1 MPFFET
7 TMQQMQAFRQLQRAR
22 QEGCSPVALTGCAMV
37 QKAQLALTLS
47 SPEQPVLILTGE
59 EAEAR
64 RLCAD
69 INTMTNDP
77 QTALLFPSKELVFA
91 PAEGIS
97 TAYVHARLGVL
108 SALQQKTCSVVAAS
122 IEALMQP
129 VIPPEQLQQESLTLK
144 NGDTIPMDTLRK
156 KLISMG
162 YQHCEAVEGAG
173 QFSIRGA
180 IVDIFSAQAPQPYR
194 MEFWDEEVDTISF
207 FDPQTQ
213 RRTESVSEMMLIPA
227 KETLCPPE
235 ELAERIRSH
244 AKTLR
249 GKYAAVAKEHL
260 LQEAQQLEDGLDL
273 VQIDKYYPL
282 IHETPA
288 LLTDYGFST
297 VLLSEYSS
305 IAETARA
312 LLSRHREDCKVLL
325 EDGVLCRGLDG
336 YYQEPEVLQER
347 LSKRFCIYANQFL
360 QGGTHVAYK
369 KLLSMEW
376 VQLSPWGGELRQLI
390 EDLKSYLEQHSTIF
404 LLAGSE
410 KTLPILQNDLQ
421 ESGIPCKL
429 AEGETE
435 WLPDTVYLRTGSLSG
450 GYYCPETNLVVMTQ
464 GRTMRAG
471 SRKRRIH
478 KEGAALHSL
487 SDLTPGDLVVHATHG
502 IGRFLGIRK
511 LELEG
516 MTKDYITI
524 QYRGN
529 ENLYVPVTQMDLVSR
544 YINGRDDSGVKL
556 NRLSS
561 VEWQKTRNNVKHAV
575 KDMAKELTELYAKRE
590 KSQGFAFYPDSRE
603 QTDFEARFPYI
614 ETDDQLQS
622 IAEIKADMERSRPM
636 DRLLCGDVGFGKT
649 EVALRAAMKCI
660 LSGKQCV
667 ILVPTTVLAMQHYQ
681 TALRRFE
688 TFPVNIVLLSRYNS
702 PKQTKENLKKIRSG
716 VADLVIGT
724 HRVVQ
729 KDVQFKAL
737 GLAIVDEEQRFG
749 VAHKEKFKEMFPGVD
764 MLTLSA
770 TPIPRTLNMAMS
782 GIRDMSVIAEPP
794 QDRYPVQ
801 TCVMEYHLGILV
813 QAMRRELKRGGQ
825 VYYIHNRVETMP
837 QTAAKLQEVM
847 PEARIAIANG
857 QMDEKELTEIWRH
870 LVEYE
875 IDILI
880 CTTIIETGVD
890 VPNVNTLIIERA
902 DCFGLSQLY
911 QLRGRVGRSNR
922 RGYAYFTFRRDQVL
936 SEEAAK
942 RLTAMREFTQFG
954 SGFQIAMRDLEIR
967 GAGNLLGAEQSGYMM
982 SVGYDMYLQLLE
994 EAVLEQRGEK
1004 APQRTECSA
1013 DLTVSANLPES
1024 YIPSGEQR
1032 MDIYRRIAALR
1043 TAEQSQE
1050 LLDELIDRY
1059 GEPPQ
1064 PVLKLMD
1071 VALLRA
1077 EAVQIGVSD
1086 ISQRGSE
1093 ITFTFAASE
1102 AVPVEAVM
1110 ALCSLPKN
1118 RRRLTLSAT
1127 GTEPK
1132 LLLRLTPNEDAL
1144 DTALTLVGDLR
1155 VNKEENEK
1163 EVTL

>member
-91 PAEGIS
+91 PAEGVS

-108 SALQQKTCSVVAAS
+108 SVLQQKTCSVVAAS

-144 NGDTIPMDTLRK
+144 SGDTIPMDTLRK

-312 LLSRHREDCKVLL
+312 LLSRYREDCKVLL

-360 QGGTHVAYK
+360 QGGTHVAYE

-544 YINGRDDSGVKL
+544 YISGRDDSGVKL

-660 LSGKQCV
+660 LSGKQCA

-801 TCVMEYHLGILV
+801 TCVMEYHLGVLV

-857 QMDEKELTEIWRH
+857 QMDEKELTEIWRQ

-967 GAGNLLGAEQSGYMM
+967 GAGSLLGGRQHGHMEA
-982 SVGYDMYLQLLE
+982 VGYEMYLQLLNEAIAE
-994 EAVLEQRGEK
+994 EKGEPIQKTAECVVDLQMEAHIPETYIESLSQR
-1004 APQRTECSA
+1004 
-1013 DLTVSANLPES
+1013 L
-1024 YIPSGEQR
+1024 
-1032 MDIYRRIAALR
+1032 DIYRKIAAI
-1043 TAEQSQE
+1043 TTEEDQSE

-1059 GEPPQ
+1059 GEPPKAI
-1064 PVLKLMD
+1064 LGLLT
-1071 VALLRA
+1071 VALLRNRA
-1077 EAVQIGVSD
+1077 AQLGITEITQRNQTLYFYIEHPTQEQITALACAYRGKIVFNGMQKPYIGVK
-1086 ISQRGSE
+1086 
-1093 ITFTFAASE
+1093 
-1102 AVPVEAVM
+1102 
-1110 ALCSLPKN
+1110 L
-1118 RRRLTLSAT
+1118 
-1127 GTEPK
+1127 EPK
-1132 LLLRLTPNEDAL
+1132 RLPLEQMQDVLAIMMQANQKPDET
-1144 DTALTLVGDLR
+1144 
-1155 VNKEENEK
+1155 
-1163 EVTL
+1163 

>member
-7 TMQQMQAFRQLQRAR
+7 TFQQLQCYRQLQQAKKD
-22 QEGCSPVALTGCAMV
+22 GCSPIALTGCAAV
-37 QKAQLALTLS
+37 QKAQLALALS
-47 SPEQPVLILTGE
+47 DAEQPVLILTGE

-64 RLCAD
+64 RLCDD
-69 INTMTNDP
+69 INAMTGK
-77 QTALLFPSKELVFA
+77 QTAQLFPSKELIFA

-108 SALQQKTCSVVAAS
+108 SALQQNTCPIVAAS
-122 IEALMQP
+122 VEAFMQP
-129 VIPPEQLQQESLTLK
+129 VIPPEQLQAETITLK
-144 NGDTIPMDTLRK
+144 SGDTISIETLRNQ
-156 KLISMG
+156 LLAMG
-162 YQHCEAVEGAG
+162 YLRCEAVEGAG
-173 QFSIRGA
+173 QFSIRGD
-180 IVDIFSAQAPQPYR
+180 IVDIFSSQSPLPYR
-194 MEFWDEEVDTISF
+194 MEFWDEEIDTISF

-213 RRTESVSEMMLIPA
+213 RRTETIAEMTLIPA
-227 KETLCPPE
+227 KETLCSPE

-249 GKYAAVAKEHL
+249 GKYAAIAKEQL
-260 LQEAQQLEDGLDL
+260 LKEAQQLEDGLEL

-282 IHETPA
+282 IHEVPS

-297 VLLSEYSS
+297 VLLSEYAS
-305 IAETARA
+305 ISETTRTLLARY
-312 LLSRHREDCKVLL
+312 REDCKVLL
-325 EDGVLCRGLDG
+325 EDGILCRGLEG
-336 YYQEPEVLQER
+336 YYQEPEVLQQR
-347 LSKRFCIYANQFL
+347 LAPLFCIYANQFL
-360 QGGTHVAYK
+360 QGGTHIAYQ
-369 KLLSMEW
+369 KLLSAEF
-376 VQLSPWGGELRQLI
+376 VQLSPWGGELRQLN
-390 EDLKSYLEQHSTIF
+390 EDLKSYLDQNCTIM

-410 KTLPILQNDLQ
+410 KTLPILQKDLQ
-421 ESGIPCKL
+421 ESGIPCQL
-429 AEGETE
+429 AANTTE
-435 WLPDTVYLRTGSLSG
+435 WLPHQVYLMTGSLSG
-450 GYYCPETNLVVMTQ
+450 GYYCPETQTVVMTQ

-471 SRKRRIH
+471 SRKRRLH

-487 SDLTPGDLVVHATHG
+487 SDLTPGDLVVHTTHG

-544 YINGRDDSGVKL
+544 YISGRDDSGVKL

-561 VEWQKTRNNVKHAV
+561 SDWQKTRNNVKRAV

-590 KSQGFAFYPDSRE
+590 KSEGFAFYPDDSI
-603 QTDFEARFPYI
+603 QNDFEARFPYI

-622 IAEIKADMERSRPM
+622 IAEIKADMERPRPM

-660 LSGKQCV
+660 LSGKQCA

-688 TFPVNIVLLSRYNS
+688 TFPVNVVLLSRYNS
-702 PKQTKENLKKIRSG
+702 VKQTKENLKKIRTG

-801 TCVMEYHLGILV
+801 TCVMEYHLGVLV
-813 QAMRRELKRGGQ
+813 QAMRREMKRGGQ
-825 VYYIHNRVETMP
+825 IYYIHNRVETMP

-857 QMDEKELTEIWRH
+857 QMDEKELTEIWRQ

-936 SEEAAK
+936 SEEASK

-967 GAGNLLGAEQSGYMM
+967 GAGSLLGGRQHGHMEA
-982 SVGYDMYLQLLE
+982 VGYEMYLQLLNEAIAE
-994 EAVLEQRGEK
+994 EKGEPMQKTAECVVDLQMEAHIPETYIESLSQR
-1004 APQRTECSA
+1004 
-1013 DLTVSANLPES
+1013 L
-1024 YIPSGEQR
+1024 
-1032 MDIYRRIAALR
+1032 DIYRKIAAITTEEDRL
-1043 TAEQSQE
+1043 E

-1059 GEPPQ
+1059 GEPPKAI
-1064 PVLKLMD
+1064 LGLLT
-1071 VALLRA
+1071 VALLRNQA
-1077 EAVQIGVSD
+1077 AQLGITEITQRNNTLYFYIEHPTQEQITALACQYRGKIVFNGMQKPYIGV
-1086 ISQRGSE
+1086 Q
-1093 ITFTFAASE
+1093 
-1102 AVPVEAVM
+1102 M
-1110 ALCSLPKN
+1110 
-1118 RRRLTLSAT
+1118 
-1127 GTEPK
+1127 EPK
-1132 LLLRLTPNEDAL
+1132 QLPLEQMQAVLSIMYTSG
-1144 DTALTLVGDLR
+1144 TK
-1155 VNKEENEK
+1155 NK
-1163 EVTL
+1163 TTH

>member
-1 MPFFET
+1 
-7 TMQQMQAFRQLQRAR
+7 
-22 QEGCSPVALTGCAMV
+22 
-37 QKAQLALTLS
+37 
-47 SPEQPVLILTGE
+47 
-59 EAEAR
+59 
-64 RLCAD
+64 
-69 INTMTNDP
+69 
-77 QTALLFPSKELVFA
+77 
-91 PAEGIS
+91 
-97 TAYVHARLGVL
+97 
-108 SALQQKTCSVVAAS
+108 
-122 IEALMQP
+122 
-129 VIPPEQLQQESLTLK
+129 
-144 NGDTIPMDTLRK
+144 
-156 KLISMG
+156 
-162 YQHCEAVEGAG
+162 
-173 QFSIRGA
+173 
-180 IVDIFSAQAPQPYR
+180 
-194 MEFWDEEVDTISF
+194 
-207 FDPQTQ
+207 
-213 RRTESVSEMMLIPA
+213 
-227 KETLCPPE
+227 
-235 ELAERIRSH
+235 
-244 AKTLR
+244 
-249 GKYAAVAKEHL
+249 
-260 LQEAQQLEDGLDL
+260 
-273 VQIDKYYPL
+273 
-282 IHETPA
+282 
-288 LLTDYGFST
+288 
-297 VLLSEYSS
+297 
-305 IAETARA
+305 
-312 LLSRHREDCKVLL
+312 
-325 EDGVLCRGLDG
+325 
-336 YYQEPEVLQER
+336 
-347 LSKRFCIYANQFL
+347 
-360 QGGTHVAYK
+360 
-369 KLLSMEW
+369 MEW

-544 YINGRDDSGVKL
+544 YISGRDDSGVKL

-770 TPIPRTLNMAMS
+770 TPGYVCNCRTTTRPLS
-782 GIRDMSVIAEPP
+782 GTDL
-794 QDRYPVQ
+794 
-801 TCVMEYHLGILV
+801 CHGISF
-813 QAMRRELKRGGQ
+813 RRFGAGD
-825 VYYIHNRVETMP
+825 
-837 QTAAKLQEVM
+837 AA
-847 PEARIAIANG
+847 R
-857 QMDEKELTEIWRH
+857 T
-870 LVEYE
+870 
-875 IDILI
+875 
-880 CTTIIETGVD
+880 ETGRTGLLY
-890 VPNVNTLIIERA
+890 PQSGGNHAA
-902 DCFGLSQLY
+902 D
-911 QLRGRVGRSNR
+911 RS
-922 RGYAYFTFRRDQVL
+922 
-936 SEEAAK
+936 
-942 RLTAMREFTQFG
+942 
-954 SGFQIAMRDLEIR
+954 QIAGSHARSSNCNCEW
-967 GAGNLLGAEQSGYMM
+967 
-982 SVGYDMYLQLLE
+982 
-994 EAVLEQRGEK
+994 
-1004 APQRTECSA
+1004 A
-1013 DLTVSANLPES
+1013 D
-1024 YIPSGEQR
+1024 G
-1032 MDIYRRIAALR
+1032 
-1043 TAEQSQE
+1043 
-1050 LLDELIDRY
+1050 
-1059 GEPPQ
+1059 
-1064 PVLKLMD
+1064 
-1071 VALLRA
+1071 
-1077 EAVQIGVSD
+1077 
-1086 ISQRGSE
+1086 
-1093 ITFTFAASE
+1093 
-1102 AVPVEAVM
+1102 
-1110 ALCSLPKN
+1110 
-1118 RRRLTLSAT
+1118 
-1127 GTEPK
+1127 
-1132 LLLRLTPNEDAL
+1132 
-1144 DTALTLVGDLR
+1144 
-1155 VNKEENEK
+1155 
-1163 EVTL
+1163 

>member
-22 QEGCSPVALTGCAMV
+22 QEGCSPIALTGCAMV
-37 QKAQLALTLS
+37 QKAQLVLTLS

-91 PAEGIS
+91 PAEGVS

-144 NGDTIPMDTLRK
+144 NGDTISMDTLRK

-360 QGGTHVAYK
+360 QGGTHVAYE

-544 YINGRDDSGVKL
+544 YISGRDDSGVKL

-622 IAEIKADMERSRPM
+622 ITEIKADMERSRPM

-782 GIRDMSVIAEPP
+782 GIRDMSVIAEPLSGT
-794 QDRYPVQ
+794 DL
-801 TCVMEYHLGILV
+801 CHGISF
-813 QAMRRELKRGGQ
+813 RRFGAGD
-825 VYYIHNRVETMP
+825 
-837 QTAAKLQEVM
+837 AA
-847 PEARIAIANG
+847 R
-857 QMDEKELTEIWRH
+857 T
-870 LVEYE
+870 
-875 IDILI
+875 
-880 CTTIIETGVD
+880 ETGRTGLLY
-890 VPNVNTLIIERA
+890 PQSGGNHAA
-902 DCFGLSQLY
+902 D
-911 QLRGRVGRSNR
+911 RS
-922 RGYAYFTFRRDQVL
+922 
-936 SEEAAK
+936 
-942 RLTAMREFTQFG
+942 
-954 SGFQIAMRDLEIR
+954 QIAGSHARSSNCNCEW
-967 GAGNLLGAEQSGYMM
+967 
-982 SVGYDMYLQLLE
+982 
-994 EAVLEQRGEK
+994 
-1004 APQRTECSA
+1004 A
-1013 DLTVSANLPES
+1013 D
-1024 YIPSGEQR
+1024 G
-1032 MDIYRRIAALR
+1032 
-1043 TAEQSQE
+1043 
-1050 LLDELIDRY
+1050 
-1059 GEPPQ
+1059 
-1064 PVLKLMD
+1064 
-1071 VALLRA
+1071 
-1077 EAVQIGVSD
+1077 
-1086 ISQRGSE
+1086 
-1093 ITFTFAASE
+1093 
-1102 AVPVEAVM
+1102 
-1110 ALCSLPKN
+1110 
-1118 RRRLTLSAT
+1118 
-1127 GTEPK
+1127 
-1132 LLLRLTPNEDAL
+1132 
-1144 DTALTLVGDLR
+1144 
-1155 VNKEENEK
+1155 
-1163 EVTL
+1163 